1 MYPKTQAIDIII
13 LSFIII
19 IFVTVL
25 LVWYPQIDPVLAV
38 EHNRYC
44 FIYPH
49 LLLYSASSFFSPWN
63 KEVCARR
70 FQCPFAFSG
79 DLNL

>member
-1 MYPKTQAIDIII
+1 MYSKTQAIDITI

-19 IFVTVL
+19 VFVTVL
-25 LVWYPQIDPVLAV
+25 LVWYPQTDPVLA

-49 LLLYSASSFFSPWN
+49 LLLDSPSSFFPWN
-63 KEVCARR
+63 KEVCTRR
-70 FQCPFAFSG
+70 FQCPFTFSG

>member
-1 MYPKTQAIDIII
+1 MYSKTQAIDITI

-19 IFVTVL
+19 VFVTVL
-25 LVWYPQIDPVLAV
+25 LVWYPQTDPVLTV

-49 LLLYSASSFFSPWN
+49 LLLDSPSSFFPWN
-63 KEVCARR
+63 KEVCTRR
-70 FQCPFAFSG
+70 FQCPFTFSG